1 MEKDGTFEL
10 KDNLRDT
17 ISDSRPHGSSFSNRD
32 RTPKSDHYENIRT
45 VDDEEED
52 KEHHVVHHAH
62 QTDDQD
68 CYSS

>member
-17 ISDSRPHGSSFSNRD
+17 LSDQRHHG
-32 RTPKSDHYENIRT
+32 RTSHREPKSDQQENIRT

-52 KEHHVVHHAH
+52 KEHLQYVPNNNNEDELKEYYNH
-62 QTDDQD
+62 D
-68 CYSS
+68 